1 MKLKSLIQLL
11 VLIFFLSWS
20 TELIADD
27 FAQNLL
33 GPGFTYSAKHSE
45 QSVGSA
51 NVGQSLVFMS
61 IPGAKTQ
68 VGVYQYK
75 GSIEQ
80 AIASIPIPSD
90 ADVTETSQQYAAASL
105 GMFLQLSK
113 EIKGLSLSNSWRSK
127 AESKLKEWGSLQYSS
142 YRIVRGADMDEDV
155 VKVGD
160 KVEIL
165 SIECQSPFVDYSNLT
180 IVPGTWVIVSKTSF
194 VISAELLAS
203 DEEDDYG
210 WGDEDEGEGSMDP
223 GIPIIPGS
231 REVDVEGTVPYDFGN
246 MNYLVEKPLADVKK
260 FYLNVSGKHCY
271 VDDEYEMLFD
281 EKFYPA
287 VIIYCLDSPGEIEP
301 GDNVIAIT
309 ISVAPKEILSDLL
322 GRNQGTWTL
331 VSISSW
337 LEEDNLSHLFDFKH
351 TKVQ

>member
-1 MKLKSLIQLL
+1 MKLKSLILSL
-11 VLIFFLSWS
+11 VLIFLLGWS

-45 QSVGSA
+45 QSDGSA
-51 NVGQSLVFMS
+51 NVGQSLVFMA

-75 GSIEQ
+75 GSIDQ

-90 ADVTETSQQYAAASL
+90 ADVTDKSQHYAAASI
-105 GMFLQLSK
+105 GMYLQLSK
-113 EIKGLSLSNSWRSK
+113 GIKGLNLSNSWRSK
-127 AESKLKEWGSLQYSS
+127 AESKLQEWDSLQYSS
-142 YRIVRGADMDEDV
+142 YRIVIGADMDEEA
-155 VKVGD
+155 VKAGD

-165 SIECQSPFVDYSNLT
+165 SIECQSPFLDFSNLT
-180 IVPGTWVIVSKTSF
+180 IEPGTWVVVSKTSF
-194 VISAELLAS
+194 VISDELLAS
-203 DEEDDYG
+203 DEEDEYG

-223 GIPIIPGS
+223 GIQAIPGS
-231 REVDVEGTVPYDFGN
+231 REVEVEGTIPYDFGD

-271 VDDEYEMLFD
+271 VEDEYEMLLD

-287 VIIYCLDSPGEIEP
+287 VTIYCLDSPGEIEP
-301 GDNVIAIT
+301 GDKVIAIT

-331 VSISSW
+331 VSINSW
-337 LEEDNLSHLFDFKH
+337 LE
-351 TKVQ
+351 